1 MVIIGN
7 EQIVYI
13 WLPRT
18 WSPERFANNG
28 WQRGQENMWPSFAIN
43 QSEPKGWSLQFLKRG
58 WEQRDFFFSLYS
70 SSIGLCSSYVLWFGL
85 GYASYPLVL
94 RKYDYALT
102 HW

>member
-13 WLPRT
+13 WLLRT

-58 WEQRDFFFSLYS
+58 GEQRDFFSPFIQVALDYVVLMFSDL
-70 SSIGLCSSYVLWFGL
+70 
-85 GYASYPLVL
+85 A
-94 RKYDYALT
+94 
-102 HW
+102 

>member
-58 WEQRDFFFSLYS
+58 GEQRDFFSPFIQVALDYVVLMFSDL
-70 SSIGLCSSYVLWFGL
+70 
-85 GYASYPLVL
+85 A
-94 RKYDYALT
+94 
-102 HW
+102 

>member
-28 WQRGQENMWPSFAIN
+28 WQRSQENMWPSFAIN

-58 WEQRDFFFSLYS
+58 GEQRDFFSPFIQVALDYVVLMFSDL
-70 SSIGLCSSYVLWFGL
+70 
-85 GYASYPLVL
+85 A
-94 RKYDYALT
+94 
-102 HW
+102 

>member
-58 WEQRDFFFSLYS
+58 WEQRDFFSPFIQVALDYVVLMFSDL
-70 SSIGLCSSYVLWFGL
+70 
-85 GYASYPLVL
+85 A
-94 RKYDYALT
+94 
-102 HW
+102 